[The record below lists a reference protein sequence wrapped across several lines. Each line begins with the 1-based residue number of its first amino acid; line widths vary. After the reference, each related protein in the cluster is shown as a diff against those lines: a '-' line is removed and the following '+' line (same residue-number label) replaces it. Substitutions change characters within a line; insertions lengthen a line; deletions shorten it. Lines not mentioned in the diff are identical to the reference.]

1 MRTQS
6 VSMCSI
12 FAAVLA
18 VTSLPASAQRGGGGG
33 GHMGGG
39 HSGGMPSTVQPG
51 EGRSTMT
58 PSAQPGERPGGQSSD
73 DRTSNSDRAGD
84 SGSRRTPGELL
95 QQNTKLSAHLAK
107 LLPAG
112 TDLQAAAAGF
122 TNLGQF
128 VAAVHVSNNLGIPFS
143 ALKTRIAAGDSLGE
157 AIKALKPAAD
167 SQAEVRRGQAQA
179 RQSQGT

>member
-1 MRTQS
+1 MTMRTQS
-6 VSMCSI
+6 VSLCI
-12 FAAVLA
+12 FAAVFA
-18 VTSLPASAQRGGGGG
+18 VTSLPALAQRGGGGGGGG

-39 HSGGMPSTVQPG
+39 HAGGMPSTVQPG
-51 EGRSTMT
+51 GGRSSIA
-58 PSAQPGERPGGQSSD
+58 PSGQSSG
-73 DRTSNSDRAGD
+73 DRSVGSDRAGD
-84 SGSRRTPGELL
+84 SGGRRTPGELL
-95 QQNTKLSAHLAK
+95 QQNTKLSENLGK

-128 VAAVHVSNNLGIPFS
+128 VAAVHVSNNLGIPFND
-143 ALKTRIAAGDSLGE
+143 LKTRITAGDSLGE

-167 SQAEVRRGQAQA
+167 SPVEVRRAQAQA